1 MPERTDV
8 ARSANGALVASHWEG
23 PIPPA
28 SEMEVYEKL
37 HKGSLEFFLTTLQKE
52 MEDRRERQ
60 RIEHE
65 AFDRRAKRGQWMA
78 FALSVV
84 AFSVAALCACVHE
97 STIGVAAIGVTI
109 LGIVKALLGSRA
121 AK

>member
-1 MPERTDV
+1 MPERPDV

-52 MEDRRERQ
+52 MEDRRDRQ
-60 RIEHE
+60 RIEHA
-65 AFDRRAKRGQWMA
+65 AFDRRAKRGQWA
-78 FALSVV
+78 GTPERNQPLSDEVH
-84 AFSVAALCACVHE
+84 SVLPSSRRQHE
-97 STIGVAAIGVTI
+97 EAD
-109 LGIVKALLGSRA
+109 LGNVCESRMRI
-121 AK
+121 

>member
-8 ARSANGALVASHWEG
+8 ARSSSGALVASHWEG

-28 SEMEVYEKL
+28 HEMEVYEKL
-37 HKGSLEFFLTTLQKE
+37 HKGSLEFFLTTLQRE
-52 MEDRRERQ
+52 MEDRRDRQ

-78 FALSVV
+78 DGVRIVRCRFLRRRTLC
-84 AFSVAALCACVHE
+84 LCA
-97 STIGVAAIGVTI
+97 
-109 LGIVKALLGSRA
+109 
-121 AK
+121 

>member
-52 MEDRRERQ
+52 MEDRRDRQ

-78 FALSVV
+78 FALSELLQIVENTPL
-84 AFSVAALCACVHE
+84 SVNGE
-97 STIGVAAIGVTI
+97 YAIIHPSSLMGC
-109 LGIVKALLGSRA
+109 
-121 AK
+121 